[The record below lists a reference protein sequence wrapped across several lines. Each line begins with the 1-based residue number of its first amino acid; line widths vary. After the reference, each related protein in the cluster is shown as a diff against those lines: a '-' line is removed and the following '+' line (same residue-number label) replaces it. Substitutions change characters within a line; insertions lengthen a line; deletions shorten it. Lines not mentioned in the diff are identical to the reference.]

1 MGRRASADVPAAC
14 NKLARNW
21 TRRRRLRQR
30 CLDLALGQRLM
41 HAMCYISRTK
51 QCKSSNSS
59 QIQCKGMVAE
69 SAKKEPS
76 TAAFARAFT
85 SLSVPPAAALA
96 AARTW
101 PGGAAAAILR
111 PAEARRVVSRRNGR
125 AATAGMPQQE
135 QTIADQRQCACWRRW
150 MTGPPLPLPRRPAQ
164 RRQTPTKHC
173 IEAWLVW
180 DHRKPD
186 VLFQPKSS
194 HHRLWPAW
202 LFNDCALQTDEP
214 AILPTQPCGTS
225 TGSHLTTV
233 MVRTTYGGINGQRI
247 IQQNVKAACAGAIG
261 GALGMK
267 QAGRPRWALARL
279 SGHLSKCAL
288 AHFNYSYTWPCNPG
302 RRAAMCARLCRP
314 LPSCLGSTIPSAR
327 MAAHWSA

>member
-1 MGRRASADVPAAC
+1 MSVYPELKNG
-14 NKLARNW
+14 
-21 TRRRRLRQR
+21 
-30 CLDLALGQRLM
+30 
-41 HAMCYISRTK
+41 
-51 QCKSSNSS
+51 KSSNS
-59 QIQCKGMVAE
+59 QIQCKGMVAA
-69 SAKKEPS
+69 SAKSEPS
-76 TAAFARAFT
+76 TDAFARAFT
-85 SLSVPPAAALA
+85 ASLSLSVPPAAAFA
-96 AARTW
+96 AARIW

-111 PAEARRVVSRRNGR
+111 PAVARRVVSRRNGR
-125 AATAGMPQQE
+125 VATAGMPQQE
-135 QTIADQRQCACWRRW
+135 QAIADQRQWAWGRRW

-180 DHRKPD
+180 HHRKPD
-186 VLFQPKSS
+186 VLFQPKAS

-267 QAGRPRWALARL
+267 QAVRPAGRRRCDHDGRLARL
-279 SGHLSKCAL
+279 SGHLS
-288 AHFNYSYTWPCNPG
+288 
-302 RRAAMCARLCRP
+302 MCTVP
-314 LPSCLGSTIPSAR
+314 L
-327 MAAHWSA
+327 